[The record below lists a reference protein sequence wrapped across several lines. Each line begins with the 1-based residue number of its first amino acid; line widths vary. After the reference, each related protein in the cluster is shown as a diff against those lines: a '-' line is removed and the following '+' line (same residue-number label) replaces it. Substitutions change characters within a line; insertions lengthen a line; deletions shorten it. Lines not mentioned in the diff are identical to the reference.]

1 MTLVAVP
8 TKGMSPT
15 ERIRSYNQSL
25 YNLDSAIRTVDSTLN
40 AMRAGQKPDWRQ
52 VAQETG
58 VQLDAAM
65 SWLNTLTHTGLG
77 DFDVPIPTPTSDFP
91 TMGPNAALTP
101 QGMTLPSA
109 YSEGGPQLTTLA
121 ARLRTAKYLI
131 LQRRDA
137 ERVALLRQDA
147 GRGRVAGLSG
157 RIPASATRVAEN
169 AKHRALVMEPFET
182 FAKAVR
188 DRTADP
194 RPPFQTLMA
203 SLQAYA
209 RTLVGAQDAPGLAEV
224 WLYWGSF
231 RIMGN
236 AGFPPAIRNRSY
248 VPQGAVSRNGWS
260 DIGVFWH
267 GVARRVE
274 ALRWFDVN
282 DAPPR
287 QLGND
292 GLGALGAFDPTGAII
307 DKYAGILA
315 IRAALAAACA
325 YHGYGRNGTVGGA
338 IKWALWPLLFGF
350 TGGGI
355 ALAIAAKQGYGKPLP
370 KPTT

>member
-8 TKGMSPT
+8 TKNMTPT
-15 ERIRSYNQSL
+15 ERIRAYNQSL

-147 GRGRVAGLSG
+147 GLGMLTDCFGQPDPSTPAQRRAFEQRMRQHEAGLG
-157 RIPASATRVAEN
+157 T
-169 AKHRALVMEPFET
+169 
-182 FAKAVR
+182 
-188 DRTADP
+188 
-194 RPPFQTLMA
+194 
-203 SLQAYA
+203 
-209 RTLVGAQDAPGLAEV
+209 
-224 WLYWGSF
+224 
-231 RIMGN
+231 
-236 AGFPPAIRNRSY
+236 
-248 VPQGAVSRNGWS
+248 
-260 DIGVFWH
+260 
-267 GVARRVE
+267 
-274 ALRWFDVN
+274 
-282 DAPPR
+282 
-287 QLGND
+287 
-292 GLGALGAFDPTGAII
+292 FDPTGAII

-350 TGGGI
+350 TGGGV